1 MEKND
6 LKLVFVSPVIENNK
20 TGTYTYK
27 LYYSENPDVVWGGY
41 WDYENPSVAEPEDIY
56 PDKSTYSLTE
66 NVTSQFKWGLAMK
79 NACYP
84 LLYCVY
90 GILALSWIDIEDL
103 EEYPE
108 NGRCV
113 LKFGM
118 NYDDVRKILEDSSYG
133 FTFSTNS
140 LD

>member
-1 MEKND
+1 MEKN
-6 LKLVFVSPVIENNK
+6 LKLVFVSPVMENDK
-20 TGTYTYK
+20 TGKYVYK
-27 LYYSENPDVVWGGY
+27 LYFSENPDIVWGSS
-41 WDYENPSVAEPEDIY
+41 WDYDNPAIVDAEDIY
-56 PDKSTYSLTE
+56 PQESSYSLVETVE
-66 NVTSQFKWGLAMK
+66 SDYKWGLAMK

-84 LLYCVY
+84 LLYCIY
-90 GILALSWIDIEDL
+90 GILALSWIDIEGL

-118 NYDDVRKILEDSSYG
+118 EYDEVKETLKQTLILENND
-133 FTFSTNS
+133 